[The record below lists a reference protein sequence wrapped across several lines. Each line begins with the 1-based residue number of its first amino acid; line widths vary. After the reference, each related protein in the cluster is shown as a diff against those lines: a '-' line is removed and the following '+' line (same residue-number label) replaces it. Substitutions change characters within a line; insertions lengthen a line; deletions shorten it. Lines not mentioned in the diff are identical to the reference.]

1 MFLTIVE
8 PQVLKQVELYLLHII
23 SISDKAVTDQGTYK

>member
-8 PQVLKQVELYLLHII
+8 PYVLKQVQLHLLHIFNMN
-23 SISDKAVTDQGTYK
+23 DKAVTDQGTYK